1 MKKVLLLAIAA
12 VLVIFVA
19 KRISGGNAV
28 GSDTPING
36 YVGTVKDVEGNVL
49 ILTSGIKAR
58 LLGVESNRTDVEMF
72 LRSKFIDKQVEQ
84 YADSHDRKQYIETPG
99 ETVNVYAV
107 EREAGD
113 YCINRQVVMEYP
125 DTYHEIETQ
134 DSTGW
139 VVPNDPVS
147 KPKRNLA
154 LYMKQ
159 RTFLIQTPTGIG
171 TGFFINDN
179 GLAVTNWHVLKP
191 GQEKSSYAVLY
202 QDNPDDSEVY
212 SDKKRNFK
220 NVLWSSDAD
229 GLDITIVSVDL
240 ENGEKV
246 PYFDIAKR
254 RPNQGDKVATYGNP
268 HGLTASYSSGDVSAF
283 RNDPYDPQR
292 NVQLMQ
298 YTMSTNGGNSG
309 GPVCDIYG
317 QIVAVHEL
325 GDKSMQNVNY
335 GIDAMQLRAVLD
347 KLGLT
352 YGGR

>member
-1 MKKVLLLAIAA
+1 MKKILLIVIAV
-12 VLVIFVA
+12 VLVIFIA
-19 KRISGGNAV
+19 KHSDGGPT
-28 GSDTPING
+28 GIGTPING
-36 YVGTVKDVEGNVL
+36 YVGTIQDVNGNVL
-49 ILTSGIKAR
+49 VLTSGIKAR
-58 LLGVESNRTDVEMF
+58 LLGVEANRTDVEMF
-72 LRSKFIDKQVEQ
+72 VRSKFMDKQVEL
-84 YADSHDRKQYIETPG
+84 YADSHNKKQYIETPG
-99 ETVNVYAV
+99 ETLDVYVV
-107 EREAGD
+107 ERGAGN
-113 YCINRQVVMEYP
+113 YCINRQVVMQYP
-125 DTYHEIETQ
+125 NAYREIETQ

-139 VVPNDPVS
+139 VKPGPVPLP
-147 KPKRNLA
+147 KPNLA

-159 RTFLIQTPTGIG
+159 RTFLIQTSAGIG
-171 TGFFINDN
+171 TGFFINEN

-191 GQEKSSYAVLY
+191 GQEKQAIAVLY

-220 NVLWSSDAD
+220 NVLWSSDTD
-229 GLDITIVSVDL
+229 GLDITIMSVEL

-246 PYFDIAKR
+246 PFFDIAKH
-254 RPNQGDKVATYGNP
+254 RPNQGDKIATYGNP

-283 RNDPYDPQR
+283 RNDPYNPNR

-325 GDKSMQNVNY
+325 GDKNLQNVNY
-335 GIDAMQLRAVLD
+335 GIDAMQLRTVLD
-347 KLGLT
+347 KLGLI